1 MTGGL
6 SAVSAPD
13 AQTAAPHLPPSA
25 ADRRIKRRRVLDLLD
40 RAGAES
46 VLLTSQAALSWY
58 LDGSRVH
65 ISLAGDP
72 VAAVLVERDGDHMVT
87 YNNEA
92 ERLAAEEVPE
102 GMALLEVPWYANLHR
117 SDDWFEGDA
126 PPLPEAEM
134 ARELRDARRS
144 LLPAETA
151 RYEQLC
157 RDAAAALTDVLA
169 QADPRMSERRVA
181 AQLAERLVAVGA
193 DPVVLLCAGE
203 ARAAFR
209 HPLPTDAP
217 LGRRA
222 MAVVCARRGG
232 LIANVTR
239 WVRFGAADAAEADAE
254 LRILEVEAAAF
265 AATVPGTRLSDVL
278 SAVRTGYEAHGFGPD
293 QWRLHHQGGA
303 AGYNGRDPRA
313 TDATDD
319 TVAANQAFAW
329 NPSGPGVK
337 VEDTVLLAAEG
348 IRSLSIDERWPAVEV
363 AGRLRPATL
372 QL

>member
-1 MTGGL
+1 MTGIL
-6 SAVSAPD
+6 PEAA
-13 AQTAAPHLPPSA
+13 TAARRVPPSSA
-25 ADRRIKRRRVLDLLD
+25 ADRRVKRRRVLDILD
-40 RAGAES
+40 RAEAES

-87 YNNEA
+87 FNNEA

-102 GMALLEVPWYANLHR
+102 GMALLELPWYANLHQTA
-117 SDDWFEGDA
+117 DWFEGDG
-126 PPLPEAEM
+126 PPMMEADV

-151 RYEQLC
+151 RYEELS
-157 RDAAAALTDVLA
+157 RDAAAVLTDVLA
-169 QADPRMSERRVA
+169 VAEPQMTERQVA
-181 AQLAERLVAVGA
+181 AGLAGRLVEIGA
-193 DPVVLLCAGE
+193 DPVVLLCSGAS
-203 ARAAFR
+203 RAAYR
-209 HPLPTDAP
+209 HPLPTDAA

-222 MAVVCARRGG
+222 MAVVCARRDG

-239 WVRFGAADAAEADAE
+239 WVRFGPADAAEADAE
-254 LRILEVEAAAF
+254 ARIAEVEAAAF
-265 AATVPGTRLSDVL
+265 AATVPGARLSDVL
-278 SAVRTGYEAHGFGPD
+278 QALRTGYETHGFGSD

-303 AGYNGRDPRA
+303 AGYSGRDPRA

-319 TVAANQAFAW
+319 VIVPGQAFAW

-337 VEDTVLLAAEG
+337 VEDTVLLEDGG
-348 IRSLSIDERWPAVEV
+348 IRALSIDERWPTFTV

-372 QL
+372 EL